1 MSTRTPTHHQ
11 TAHIL
16 LPSSPSGTSHT
27 SHTLPYP
34 PNACACHTPCGHI
47 QTTAILSI
55 IYTSTSRQLFHVA
68 LGVERPCQNLS
79 WRETTTLGAA
89 VSETCSRL
97 QATPSMH
104 ERTQNQTATLACTK
118 SSVYARVHVCVYV
131 HIRIC
136 THTCLSAYGIN
147 PLMELIT
154 YYNMLILCV
163 RICKPL

>member
-1 MSTRTPTHHQ
+1 MSEPEL
-11 TAHIL
+11 A
-16 LPSSPSGTSHT
+16 
-27 SHTLPYP
+27 
-34 PNACACHTPCGHI
+34 GHNH
-47 QTTAILSI
+47 S
-55 IYTSTSRQLFHVA
+55 
-68 LGVERPCQNLS
+68 
-79 WRETTTLGAA
+79 LGAA

-118 SSVYARVHVCVYV
+118 SSVYAHVHVCVYV
-131 HIRIC
+131 HIRIY

>member
-1 MSTRTPTHHQ
+1 MSTRTPTHHH

-79 WRETTTLGAA
+79 WRDTTTLLGQPCLKRVLGCKLPQVCMSAHKIKQPRWH
-89 VSETCSRL
+89 V
-97 QATPSMH
+97 
-104 ERTQNQTATLACTK
+104 QNQVYMHMCMCAYMCTYEYIHTLA
-118 SSVYARVHVCVYV
+118 Y
-131 HIRIC
+131 
-136 THTCLSAYGIN
+136 
-147 PLMELIT
+147 PLMELIRLW
-154 YYNMLILCV
+154 N
-163 RICKPL
+163 